1 MLHHRS
7 HLTRSSGFT
16 SGYSHFGKRTL
27 STHKSVRAGD
37 HLFRTDLALVAP
49 VDTTVVNRRNGYYR
63 STYDTSLSIIDDW
76 SIGGMLGHYAC
87 VRPV

>member
-27 STHKSVRAGD
+27 STYKSVRAGD
-37 HLFRTDLALVAP
+37 HLFRTDPVLVAP
-49 VDTTVVNRRNGYYR
+49 VDTTVVNHWNG
-63 STYDTSLSIIDDW
+63 SNHLTYDTSLFIIDDW
-76 SIGGMLGHYAC
+76 SIDGMLGHYAC